1 MHTVMRVTDIA
12 DREAMGKAHGEVF
25 ANIRPASTLV
35 QVVALVALD
44 MKVEIKA
51 YAELPESA

>member
-1 MHTVMRVTDIA
+1 VHTVMRVTDIA

-44 MKVEIKA
+44 MKIEIKA

>member
-1 MHTVMRVTDIA
+1 VHTVMRVTDIA

-44 MKVEIKA
+44 MKVEIEA